1 MRLGSAGPGPGSP
14 RRVLRL
20 ALAGAA
26 LAALSLPAVAVG
38 QAGAPTLKDAPDTG
52 FPDRQYLLQ
61 LPSPRTLESGD
72 VTVTE
77 NGSSPSG
84 QVGVEAPGS
93 GTSGSILLIDASESM
108 EGEPIQGAMAAAR
121 AFLPKRPAAMPVAI
135 VSFHGEQTELSGF
148 TTDAE
153 GLSAAV
159 ANAPALAYGTE
170 IYDTLV
176 QAAEMA
182 TSQGLARSTV
192 VLISDG
198 TDVGSESTRAE
209 ALAALDAANVRVISV
224 GLDSP
229 QYDPDTLRS
238 LAQNTGGTYVE
249 TATPAE
255 LAPVFEQ
262 IGTRLS
268 SEYLIT
274 YRSVLPPT
282 TPANVRATVA
292 GLPAATASYTTPEL
306 VIEPRGTFESSW
318 IDDVIT
324 SPFLLIFVVL
334 SVLALLVFAVLTG
347 LDVRSRSV
355 RKRMAQYVSVP
366 TEDESRQR
374 RAEVAGMLA
383 ERAQRKVEGHRW
395 WQSFESDV
403 ELAGFKATAVTIAGW
418 TMLAGILTSI
428 VVAVVFQSLL
438 GLFAGLVAPFITRA
452 VVKRRITKLQAAF
465 AEELPD
471 NLEVL
476 AGALRAG
483 HSLIGAMGVMVDG
496 ATEPSKSEFRRVLQD
511 EQLGVPLDDAL
522 MVMSRRMDN
531 LDVEQVAIVTRLQ
544 REAGGNTAE
553 VLDRVVENIRGR
565 MELRRLVRVL
575 TAQGRIARYILT
587 AIPIVL
593 LVFFFSV
600 NKVWLEP
607 LWMTGPGR
615 FALGTWVVLLI
626 SGWFAIKKIVEI
638 EV

>member
-1 MRLGSAGPGPGSP
+1 MR
-14 RRVLRL
+14 RRTLVGTVLAA
-20 ALAGAA
+20 ALVAA
-26 LAALSLPAVAVG
+26 LAVVPAIALG
-38 QAGAPTLKDAPDTG
+38 QEPAPTLRDAPDTG

-61 LPSPRTLESGD
+61 LPTARTLESGQ

-77 NGSSPSG
+77 NGGPISG
-84 QVGVEAPGS
+84 VVGVEAPGS
-93 GTSGSILLIDASESM
+93 GTSGAILLIDTSESM

-121 AFLPKRPAAMPVAI
+121 AFLPARPAAMPVAI
-135 VSFHGEQTELSGF
+135 VGFDGEQAELSGF
-148 TTDAE
+148 TTDADA
-153 GLSAAV
+153 LAAAV
-159 ANAPALAYGTE
+159 ADVPALAYGTE
-170 IYDTLV
+170 IYDTLI

-224 GLDSP
+224 GLESE
-229 QYDPDTLRS
+229 QYDPAALQS
-238 LAQNTGGTYVE
+238 LANNTGGTYIP

-255 LAPVFEQ
+255 LAPVFEA

-268 SEYLIT
+268 REYLVS
-274 YRSVLPPT
+274 YRSLLPPNV
-282 TPANVRATVA
+282 PAEVRATVA
-292 GLPAATASYTTPEL
+292 GLPAASASYTTPEL

-318 IDDVIT
+318 VDDVIT
-324 SPFLLIFVVL
+324 SPFLMVFVVV
-334 SVLALLVFAVLTG
+334 SVLALLVFALLTG

-355 RKRMAQYVSVP
+355 RRRMAQYVSVP

-383 ERAQRKVEGHRW
+383 ERAQRRVEGQRW

-403 ELAGFKATAVTIAGW
+403 ELAGFKASAVTIAGW
-418 TMLAGILTSI
+418 TVLAGILTSI

-438 GLFAGLVAPFITRA
+438 GLFAGLIAPFVARA
-452 VVKRRITKLQAAF
+452 VVKRRISKIRSAF

-531 LDVEQVAIVTRLQ
+531 LDIEQVAIVTRLQ

-593 LVFFFSV
+593 LIFFFSV

-626 SGWFAIKKIVEI
+626 AGWFAIKKIVEI

>member
-1 MRLGSAGPGPGSP
+1 MRFARP
-14 RRVLRL
+14 RTLAAAL
-20 ALAGAA
+20 ALATLALVPAAA
-26 LAALSLPAVAVG
+26 LG
-38 QAGAPTLKDAPDTG
+38 QSGTPLLRDGPDTG
-52 FPDRQYLLQ
+52 FPDREYLLQ
-61 LPSPRTLESGD
+61 LPTAQTLESGQ

-77 NGSSPSG
+77 NGGPVSG
-84 QVGVEAPGS
+84 VVGVEAPGS
-93 GTSGSILLIDASESM
+93 GTSGVILLIDTSESM
-108 EGEPIQGAMAAAR
+108 EGAPIQGAMAAAR
-121 AFLPKRPAAMPVAI
+121 AFLPTRPAAMPVAI
-135 VSFHGEQTELSGF
+135 VGFDSEREELSGF

-153 GLSAAV
+153 ALAAAV
-159 ANAPALAYGTE
+159 ADVPVLAYGTA

-176 QAAEMA
+176 EAAEMA
-182 TSQGLARSTV
+182 TSQGLERTTV
-192 VLISDG
+192 VLLSDG
-198 TDVGSESTRAE
+198 TDVGSTSTRAQ

-224 GLDSP
+224 GLESQ
-229 QYDPDTLRS
+229 QYNPETLRA
-238 LAQNTGGTYVE
+238 LAQNTGGTYVQ

-255 LAPVFEQ
+255 LAPVFSE

-268 SEYLIT
+268 REYLIT
-274 YRSVLPPT
+274 YRSLLPPDVKAT
-282 TPANVRATVA
+282 VSATVA
-292 GLPAATASYTTPEL
+292 GLPAATATYTTPQL
-306 VIEPRGTFESSW
+306 LIEPRGTFEQSW
-318 IDDVIT
+318 VDDVIT
-324 SPFLLIFVVL
+324 SPYLMIFVVL
-334 SVLALLVFAVLTG
+334 SVLALLLFAVFTG

-355 RKRMAQYVSVP
+355 RKRMAQYVNVP

-383 ERAQRKVEGHRW
+383 ERAQRRVEGHRW
-395 WQSFESDV
+395 WQSFERDV
-403 ELAGFKATAVTIAGW
+403 ELAGFKASAVTIAGW
-418 TMLAGILTSI
+418 TVLGSVLTSL
-428 VVAVVFQSLL
+428 VVAIAFQSLL
-438 GLFAGLVAPFITRA
+438 GLLAGLIAPFITRA
-452 VVKRRITKLQAAF
+452 VVVRRISKLRAAF

-522 MVMSRRMDN
+522 MVMAGRMDN
-531 LDVEQVAIVTRLQ
+531 LDIEQVAIVTRLQ

-593 LVFFFSV
+593 LLFFFSV

-626 SGWFAIKKIVEI
+626 AGWFAIKKIVEI